1 MPKRAAR
8 ACVTEAMASGG
19 GGSAAAG
26 TELSR
31 GAVASK
37 LIVNI
42 RFWRLDL
49 KQIGSATAYDPG
61 LAIWVQG
68 KDNAAY
74 WENVIGY
81 LNPGVYAYDRYGE
94 GAIDRFQIYSAVNLS
109 FQETPKALAWI
120 AQHYRIDLSE
130 AMQQL

>member
-1 MPKRAAR
+1 MTLTGNELKELLDAG
-8 ACVTEAMASGG
+8 MANELLT
-19 GGSAAAG
+19 SA
-26 TELSR
+26 
-31 GAVASK
+31 
-37 LIVNI
+37 
-42 RFWRLDL
+42 
-49 KQIGSATAYDPG
+49 AYDPS
-61 LAIWVQG
+61 LAVWAQG
-68 KDNAAY
+68 KDNAEY

-130 AMQQL
+130 AMQQQ